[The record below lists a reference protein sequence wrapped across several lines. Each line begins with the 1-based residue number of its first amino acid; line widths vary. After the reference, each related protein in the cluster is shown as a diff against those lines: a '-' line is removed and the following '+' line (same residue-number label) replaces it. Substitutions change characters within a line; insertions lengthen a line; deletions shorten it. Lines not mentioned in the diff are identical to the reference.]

1 MTLYKG
7 RDIETSFAGDIE
19 LDTKGDL
26 KLADSVTT
34 YKSAANFLLRTD
46 YGDYAPDNS
55 VGCNLGSFIG
65 KTNTTDN
72 QEKMSFIIN
81 KTLKE
86 RIFDVADVDA
96 YVVPFDMNEV
106 LCVINIG
113 GSYLIDGVITTV
125 HGERMAYTFP
135 YMDGQYITPI
145 TID

>member
-65 KTNTTDN
+65 KNNTTDN